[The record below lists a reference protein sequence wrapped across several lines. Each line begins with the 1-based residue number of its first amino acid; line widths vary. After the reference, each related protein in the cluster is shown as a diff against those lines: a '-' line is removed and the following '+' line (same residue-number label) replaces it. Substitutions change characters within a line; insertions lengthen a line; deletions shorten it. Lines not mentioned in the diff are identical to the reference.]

1 MRKRE
6 RMSDGQPRNHVH
18 TTPTRPKPKSNP
30 RAPRSERARAPNSQ
44 APVPSRQSTPAGTC
58 PLHSSVLEFLGP
70 FEEGFDDVA
79 HVRDDL
85 DAVLVGLVLVLLVVD
100 DELTPALV
108 EDALEFIVKD
118 HL

>member
-1 MRKRE
+1 
-6 RMSDGQPRNHVH
+6 MSDGHVH

-44 APVPSRQSTPAGTC
+44 APVSSRQSKPAGTC

-85 DAVLVGLVLVLLVVD
+85 DAMLVGARALSDLGALGFDFGFGRVGVVC
-100 DELTPALV
+100 TW
-108 EDALEFIVKD
+108 
-118 HL
+118 